1 MKDPEDE
8 AFEELS
14 LKQGQW
20 EHASGWRKK
29 QILETSMTQD
39 EIFNMAVKC
48 YLIST
53 GNREGF
59 YGDALIQF
67 AKMVAEKEREAFKQ
81 IIRETPFSNWFQG
94 DLIEA
99 IDKRGQALAQ
109 PEQDGDCKK
118 CKDGCP
124 ACDARRLPNDLL

>member
-1 MKDPEDE
+1 MKNPDPEDE

-20 EHASGWRKK
+20 EHTSGWRKK
-29 QILETSMTQD
+29 QILETGMTQD

-67 AKMVAEKEREAFKQ
+67 AKLVAEAEREACAKEADKRLHDYTMLTSNPPQ
-81 IIRETPFSNWFQG
+81 SGAAWSIASAIR
-94 DLIEA
+94 A
-99 IDKRGQALAQ
+99 RGQA
-109 PEQDGDCKK
+109 
-118 CKDGCP
+118 
-124 ACDARRLPNDLL
+124 

>member
-20 EHASGWRKK
+20 EHTSGWRKK

-67 AKMVAEKEREAFKQ
+67 AKLVAEAEREACAKVCEAEGER
-81 IIRETPFSNWFQG
+81 IDASWVSCAAAIR
-94 DLIEA
+94 A
-99 IDKRGQALAQ
+99 RGQA
-109 PEQDGDCKK
+109 
-118 CKDGCP
+118 
-124 ACDARRLPNDLL
+124 

>member
-1 MKDPEDE
+1 MAHPGGRMTEEDE

-20 EHASGWRKK
+20 EHTSGWRKK
-29 QILETSMTQD
+29 QILETGMTQD
-39 EIFNMAVKC
+39 EIFNIAVKC

-67 AKMVAEKEREAFKQ
+67 AKLVAEKEREACAKVAEDMDAMTLALLNVTRQ
-81 IIRETPFSNWFQG
+81 PIAIAAAIR
-94 DLIEA
+94 A
-99 IDKRGQALAQ
+99 RGQ
-109 PEQDGDCKK
+109 E
-118 CKDGCP
+118 
-124 ACDARRLPNDLL
+124 

>member
-1 MKDPEDE
+1 MAHSGGLMTEEDE

-14 LKQGQW
+14 LKQGHW
-20 EHASGWRKK
+20 EHTSGWRKK
-29 QILETSMTQD
+29 QILETGMTQD

-67 AKMVAEKEREAFKQ
+67 AKLVAEAEREACAKVVDH
-81 IIRETPFSNWFQG
+81 ILKEGGGTWGDAIR
-94 DLIEA
+94 A
-99 IDKRGQALAQ
+99 RGQA
-109 PEQDGDCKK
+109 
-118 CKDGCP
+118 
-124 ACDARRLPNDLL
+124 